1 MQETF
6 DENTVFK
13 ADVLNEPTQPDFDE
27 VIDSFT
33 DDFRVNQLVAAA
45 VTGLLANP
53 TVPNNPKEVARMAVV
68 QAKAVIDEL
77 DGE

>member
-1 MQETF
+1 MRNF
-6 DENTVFK
+6 LLVF
-13 ADVLNEPTQPDFDE
+13 L
-27 VIDSFT
+27 IDP
-33 DDFRVNQLVAAA
+33 DFRVNQLVAAA